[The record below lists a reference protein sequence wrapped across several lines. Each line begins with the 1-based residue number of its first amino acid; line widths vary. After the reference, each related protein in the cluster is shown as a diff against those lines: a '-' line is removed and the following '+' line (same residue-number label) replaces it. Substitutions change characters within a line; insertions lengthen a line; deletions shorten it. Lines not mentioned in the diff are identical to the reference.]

1 MLQTELFVVIG
12 VLVIVLGSVF
22 ASRLGVAV
30 PIIVA
35 LLGLGVSF
43 LPGMEDFEVEP
54 ELILAVV
61 LPPILYG
68 AAVNMPTTD
77 FRRNFG
83 TISALSVVLVLVSA
97 FGAGALIYLVFPNLS
112 FASAVAVG
120 AVISPPDAVAATS
133 IGKKLGL
140 PTRLV
145 TILEGEGLVN
155 DATALV
161 LLRSAI
167 AAIGSTFSAWDAVVD
182 FGYAVIVAIVIGA
195 VVGLVATYFRSRI
208 SQVQLTTAVSF
219 VVPFLAYLPAGE
231 LNASGVLSVVTAGL
245 VTGALGPRKL
255 SAEDRISER
264 TNWRTIQ
271 LLLENGVF
279 LLMGLQLT
287 HILEGVDS
295 ADFGVAATIGI
306 GLMATVALILLRAV
320 FMVPL
325 VYWLGQNQAKHQ
337 DRITAYKRV
346 ISTID
351 DPERTLHATS
361 PRIERAIRHRVADA
375 KFYVN
380 EGLDWRGGAVLAWS
394 GMRGVVTLAAAQTLP
409 VDIPYR
415 PQLVLI
421 AFTVAIVTLVLQGGT
436 LPLLIRLL
444 GVRGTPEEELARE
457 RIRLLRELAAA
468 TNDALR
474 SPELRR
480 PDGSKFDEK
489 ILQSILDRNT
499 MMLEQGDAQLLEH
512 TRADGVR
519 AQHAELQRIVLTTEH
534 AALIEARSSGTY
546 RSATIESA
554 QAVIDNGTMRL
565 GQA

>member
-1 MLQTELFVVIG
+1 MLEIELFAVVG

-30 PIIVA
+30 PIIVV
-35 LLGLGVSF
+35 LLGIAASF
-43 LPGMEDFEVEP
+43 LPGMESFVVEP

-83 TISALSVVLVLVSA
+83 SISALSVVLVLVSA

-133 IGKKLGL
+133 IGKRLGL
-140 PTRLV
+140 PARLV

-167 AAIGSTFSAWDAVVD
+167 AAIGSTFSAWGAIVD
-182 FGYAVIVAIVIGA
+182 FSYAVIVAILIGA
-195 VVGLVATYFRSRI
+195 IVGVATTLFRSKI
-208 SQVQLTTAVSF
+208 GQAQLTTAVSF
-219 VVPFLAYLPAGE
+219 VVPFLAYLPAEE
-231 LNASGVLSVVTAGL
+231 LGASGVLSVVTAGL
-245 VTGALGPRKL
+245 VTGALAPRKL
-255 SAEDRISER
+255 SAEDRIAER

-287 HILEGVDS
+287 HIIDGVEA
-295 ADFGVAATIGI
+295 ADLGIGAAIGI
-306 GLMATVALILLRAV
+306 GLLATVALVVLRAV

-325 VYWLGQNQAKHQ
+325 VYWLRRSQAKHEG
-337 DRITAYKRV
+337 RIEAYQRV
-346 ISTID
+346 ISKLD
-351 DPERTLHATS
+351 DPDDELLADR
-361 PRIERAIRHRVADA
+361 PKVERAIRQRVADA
-375 KFYVN
+375 NFYVN

-394 GMRGVVTLAAAQTLP
+394 GMRGVVTLAAAQSLP
-409 VDIPYR
+409 VDLPYR

-421 AFTVAIVTLVLQGGT
+421 AFTVALVTLVVQGGT

-444 GVRGTPEEELARE
+444 GVRGTPAEELERE
-457 RIRLLRELAAA
+457 RIRLLRELAQA
-468 TNDALR
+468 TNETLR
-474 SPELRR
+474 NPELRR
-480 PDGSKFDEK
+480 PDGSKFDPA
-489 ILQSILDRNT
+489 IVQRILDRNT
-499 MMLEQGDAQLLEH
+499 RMLEQGDAQLLEH
-512 TRADGVR
+512 ARGDGTRA
-519 AQHAELQRIVLTTEH
+519 QLAELQRIVLTTEH
-534 AALIEARSSGTY
+534 AALLEARSSGTY
-546 RSATIESA
+546 RSETIENA
-554 QAVIDNGTMRL
+554 QAVIDNGSMQL